1 MILRGGS
8 IPNFFYTPKNLFID
22 RPQNSYDAET
32 GTFVVNYTSTVGLE
46 LLFLGEKIKLTDLE
60 EIFPLLPSNLKELM
74 ENGPSYLRE
83 LNRIIKMKGLAW
95 NIFCLLMKEVPNI
108 IIREA

>member
-1 MILRGGS
+1 M
-8 IPNFFYTPKNLFID
+8 
-22 RPQNSYDAET
+22 
-32 GTFVVNYTSTVGLE
+32 STVGLE

-74 ENGPSYLRE
+74 ENGPTFQRE

-108 IIREA
+108 IIREV